1 MSHFNK
7 YVHLER
13 STRAEVQ
20 NFIGCNA
27 ILQPKLDG
35 TNSSIWVDDNGDI
48 TCGSRTREISIEKD
62 NAGFADYITNTDDTE
77 VKALNNWL
85 LDHPNYII
93 YGEWLGGVDGRK
105 FTGTIKTY
113 LEGGFFIFDIFNTD

>member
-20 NFIGCNA
+20 NFIGRDT

-35 TNSSIWVDDNGDI
+35 TNSSIWVNDNGNI

-77 VKALNNWL
+77 VKALKNWL

-93 YGEWLGGVDGRK
+93 YGEWLGGVDGCK

-113 LEGGFFIFDIFNTD
+113 LEG

>member
-20 NFIGCNA
+20 NFIGRDT

-35 TNSSIWVDDNGDI
+35 TNSSVWVNDNGNI
-48 TCGSRTREISIEKD
+48 T
-62 NAGFADYITNTDDTE
+62 
-77 VKALNNWL
+77 
-85 LDHPNYII
+85 
-93 YGEWLGGVDGRK
+93 
-105 FTGTIKTY
+105 
-113 LEGGFFIFDIFNTD
+113 